1 LDYNG
6 RRYALGQSGDIAVSG
21 DWNCDGQPTP
31 AVLRPSTGEVAV
43 FSDWPAPTEPVAA
56 NSVTTISTASGFE
69 IDETQTCPDLRVRTD
84 TGSRLVAVE
93 NS

>member
-43 FSDWPAPTEPVAA
+43 FSNWPAPTEPVAA